1 MSDQNFSSQTLSE
14 NQNQVQEVLRNIKY
28 SNESDISNL
37 VSGFRDIKIDFEYE
51 TLNSENPFNSATV
64 FDSSVNQSLPK
75 MFIDSNFKTVDY
87 NEGSGFANN
96 ETNNQVDLF
105 DSINVT
111 GRTLPQKVTV
121 KIEDFVDGDLLFSSQ
136 GQSSNGELILTAST
150 INDYSDLINSLKY
163 SSSNDNPDLQG
174 TQTSRT
180 INVYFNESSLDDI
193 SNGKIVTNTKV
204 NIVSQD
210 DLPRIDIYNFER
222 VQIAPVDGE
231 LKVQETSLFPQSL
244 IDEVGVDALLK
255 TGYDSQN
262 FVFDPDSLIQTIK
275 ISVRTVEV
283 DQTIIDNAI
292 LQDKIIFSSSDG
304 NQFVAID
311 NEKADIIVS
320 IPDQIITAQS
330 LNDNKLQVLQTLRD
344 LSYNNPESL
353 ENLVSGYRDV
363 KIDFINQNGTQTTVF
378 DSSLNTS
385 FPKLLVGK
393 AFQPGDTHVGL
404 NMAINENQLIDNQDI
419 SKVTFTIE
427 TDNGMQIIMTS
438 YFC

>member
-1 MSDQNFSSQTLSE
+1 MSDQNFSSQTLAE
-14 NQNQVQEVLRNIKY
+14 NQNQIQEVLRNIKY

-51 TLNSENPFNSATV
+51 TLNSENPFNTATV

-87 NEGSGFANN
+87 NEGSGFANT

-121 KIEDFVDGDLLFSSQ
+121 KIEDFVEGDLLFSSG

-180 INVYFNESSLDDI
+180 INVYFNESSSDNI
-193 SNGKIVTNTKV
+193 SNGKIVANTKV

-210 DLPRIDIYNFER
+210 DLPRLDIHNFER

-244 IDEVGVDALLK
+244 IDETGVDALLK
-255 TGYDSQN
+255 TGYDSQ
-262 FVFDPDSLIQTIK
+262 
-275 ISVRTVEV
+275 
-283 DQTIIDNAI
+283 
-292 LQDKIIFSSSDG
+292 
-304 NQFVAID
+304 
-311 NEKADIIVS
+311 
-320 IPDQIITAQS
+320 
-330 LNDNKLQVLQTLRD
+330 
-344 LSYNNPESL
+344 
-353 ENLVSGYRDV
+353 
-363 KIDFINQNGTQTTVF
+363 
-378 DSSLNTS
+378 
-385 FPKLLVGK
+385 
-393 AFQPGDTHVGL
+393 
-404 NMAINENQLIDNQDI
+404 
-419 SKVTFTIE
+419 
-427 TDNGMQIIMTS
+427 
-438 YFC
+438 